1 MGLFTASIMAKIA
14 RAPPQPA
21 ITQRAKRKSEFD
33 WRAEDRHAFR
43 RPNLLP
49 IETFVRH
56 WHSLGFHE
64 GITRPEVISLYV
76 EWLEAN
82 DARPIDG
89 WRRWD
94 IALRACGVTKRRS
107 SLPGRPRLY
116 YPPASIAPP
125 TVAESGRDCHQ
136 TQPMEKAA

>member
-1 MGLFTASIMAKIA
+1 MGLFTAKIMAKIA

-21 ITQRAKRKSEFD
+21 MTQRARPKGEFD
-33 WRAEDRHAFR
+33 WRIEDPLAFR
-43 RPNLLP
+43 RSNFVP
-49 IETFVRH
+49 IEAFVRH
-56 WHSLGFHE
+56 WWALGIHE

-94 IALRACGVTKRRS
+94 MALRACGVTKRRS
-107 SLPGRPRLY
+107 TLPGRPRLY
-116 YPPASIAPP
+116 YPPASIAAP
-125 TVAESGRDCHQ
+125 TVAEIARDSHQ
-136 TQPMEKAA
+136 TLEVAA

>member
-1 MGLFTASIMAKIA
+1 MRLFGASIMAKIVG
-14 RAPPQPA
+14 APPQPA
-21 ITQRAKRKSEFD
+21 KAQRTKPKGEFD
-33 WRAEDRHAFR
+33 WRIEDRCAFR
-43 RPNLLP
+43 RRNVVP
-49 IETFVRH
+49 IEAFVRH
-56 WHSLGFHE
+56 WWALGLHE
-64 GITRPEVISLYV
+64 GITRAEVISLYV

-116 YPPASIAPP
+116 YPPASIAAP
-125 TVAESGRDCHQ
+125 VAAETARERHH
-136 TQPMEKAA
+136 TLEVAA